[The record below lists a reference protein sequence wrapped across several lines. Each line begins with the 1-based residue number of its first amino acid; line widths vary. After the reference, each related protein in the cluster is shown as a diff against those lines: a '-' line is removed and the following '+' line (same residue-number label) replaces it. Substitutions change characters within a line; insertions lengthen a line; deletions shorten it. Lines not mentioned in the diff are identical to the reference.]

1 MAGQEE
7 QARRPG
13 ARLPRSLIAEAR
25 GRDATAAERPWVEK
39 GRVAMNTAFDRGEV
53 IGQRDL
59 LDRFSYDCLWRAEAH
74 GKRGVSACG
83 VYLPDLDRD
92 RSKCLIRPRTGLQ
105 IARHGAGSWQVLA
118 SDRATTPV
126 AISLTPGV
134 YASSCF
140 VTIGT
145 YPASR
150 PLGGVTMSFGSTFTK
165 FMTLGGFAM

>member
-1 MAGQEE
+1 MDDRDRLALYPFVVVRIACRVCSRAG
-7 QARRPG
+7 AYRL
-13 ARLPRSLIAEAR
+13 ARL
-25 GRDATAAERPWVEK
+25 AAKFGPE
-39 GRVAMNTAFDRGEV
+39 
-53 IGQRDL
+53 IGLRDL